1 MNRKDW
7 YVLGVAALLLVVATA
22 LAVTGDRS
30 TFAYSGVVMVCVF
43 AAAFFLPDDY
53 FNEEQEGGVK

>member
-1 MNRKDW
+1 MNREDW

-22 LAVTGDRS
+22 LAITGDTS
-30 TFAYSGVVMVCVF
+30 TFEYSAVIMLCVF

-53 FNEEQEGGVK
+53 FENDEAG